1 MKSFYRYLVIAACA
15 ASMTGCATL
24 EKSDKRWLCTL
35 VGGAIGGTIGAVA
48 ASDKS
53 SEEAGIAA
61 GVFGAGLGYLL
72 CDRDKPTVAPPKPA
86 PAAAPAPAAPAAPA
100 AAPREQPRDSDG
112 DGVLDSAD
120 ACPNTPRG
128 TRVDSRG
135 CPVAGETLLRLEGV
149 TFAYNSATL
158 TAEAKTNLDKA
169 VKMLKDNASVR
180 VNVDGHT
187 DNRGTDQYNQ
197 ALSEKRARSV
207 VDYLVEKGVP
217 RTQLN
222 ARGFGESKPVAAND
236 NDANM
241 ARNRRVEFVVA
252 Q

>member
-1 MKSFYRYLVIAACA
+1 
-15 ASMTGCATL
+15 MTGCATL
-24 EKSDKRWLCTL
+24 EQGDKRLLCTL
-35 VGGAIGGTIGAVA
+35 VGGAVGSGIAVIA

-53 SEEAGIAA
+53 DEEAGIAA

-72 CDRDKPTVAPPKPA
+72 CDRKESTITPPK
-86 PAAAPAPAAPAAPA
+86 PAAAPAPAPAARPAPAPV
-100 AAPREQPRDSDG
+100 REQPRDSDG

-128 TRVDSRG
+128 TRVDTRG
-135 CPVAGETLLRLEGV
+135 CPVVGETLLRLEGV
-149 TFAYNSATL
+149 TFAYDSATL
-158 TAEAKTNLDKA
+158 TANAKTTLDNA

-187 DNRGTDQYNQ
+187 DSRGADQYNQ
-197 ALSEKRARSV
+197 ALSERRAQSV
-207 VDYLVEKGVP
+207 VDYLVEKGIP
-217 RTQLN
+217 RSQLT
-222 ARGFGESKPVAAND
+222 ARGFGESKPIAGND